1 MDISHVFHIAQCFI
15 NRFCC
20 LYAILITTA
29 VAVSSN
35 ICWTGRHTKKKCL
48 CEKQL
53 RTRRASRLHFARSQS
68 FAKVSRRAIYGNEI
82 FKKPESTWR
91 DVSLDEGIFV
101 SRCFDTFFFV
111 ASLCQAIVSAVC
123 VFAQQPSNNTKT
135 TERKLVPNNSLSDP
149 DGYGILCAYIEIDMY
164 TFGRYFMLRVRY
176 VFAIISSPGGERG
189 GRQQNEMIKCVFLCK

>member
-1 MDISHVFHIAQCFI
+1 MFYQPFLLPLRNSHNHGSRSVVKYLL
-15 NRFCC
+15 NREAHEEEVPLREAITNAKGFEAAFRPLAIFCQS
-20 LYAILITTA
+20 
-29 VAVSSN
+29 VSSRN
-35 ICWTGRHTKKKCL
+35 IWEWDLQKTRKHLTRCL
-48 CEKQL
+48 SRWRNFCVSML
-53 RTRRASRLHFARSQS
+53 R
-68 FAKVSRRAIYGNEI
+68 Y
-82 FKKPESTWR
+82 
-91 DVSLDEGIFV
+91 
-101 SRCFDTFFFV
+101 FFFV

-189 GRQQNEMIKCVFLCK
+189 VRQQNEMIKCVFLCK